1 MSQVGRPQSFDPTSL
16 TTPTVDA
23 RFKVGTRIEVD
34 GVEYMYTQ
42 ADDAIIQKIID
53 VIQKLGLKK

>member
-1 MSQVGRPQSFDPTSL
+1 MEAIMSVVGWVTANLGTLITGVLAILGGFSILAKL
-16 TTPTVDA
+16 TP
-23 RFKVGTRIEVD
+23 
-34 GVEYMYTQ
+34 TQ